1 MIYSVIKFSLKKE
14 KNLVICDMGMNLDAI
29 IPREISQTQKGKNC
43 VILFG
48 YGILKKIKK

>member
-43 VILFG
+43 DLVWIWN
-48 YGILKKIKK
+48 LKKN